1 MEVIRLENAWKIY
14 GGDEREVEALRGV
27 SLSVR
32 EGESVAIIGSS
43 GSGKSTLMNIIG
55 CLDVPTR
62 GSFALCGREVAR
74 LSEKKLS
81 AIRRERVGFIFQGFK
96 LIPTLT
102 ALVNVELPQLYRGVP
117 RSRRRELALAALDAT
132 GLSSRREHKPA
143 ELSGGQQQRVAIA
156 RAIAPSPPIILAD
169 EPTGNLDSRTGAE
182 VLSLLRELNGN
193 GHTLVV
199 ITHDMKVAAGAGRI
213 IALSDGKI
221 VEDA

>member
-1 MEVIRLENAWKIY
+1 M
-14 GGDEREVEALRGV
+14 
-27 SLSVR
+27 
-32 EGESVAIIGSS
+32 
-43 GSGKSTLMNIIG
+43 
-55 CLDVPTR
+55 
-62 GSFALCGREVAR
+62 
-74 LSEKKLS
+74 
-81 AIRRERVGFIFQGFK
+81 
-96 LIPTLT
+96 
-102 ALVNVELPQLYRGVP
+102 
-117 RSRRRELALAALDAT
+117 
-132 GLSSRREHKPA
+132 RREHKPA
-143 ELSGGQQQRVAIA
+143 ELSGGQQKRVAIA

>member
-1 MEVIRLENAWKIY
+1 MEVIRLENAWKTY
-14 GGDEREVEALRGV
+14 AGENGGVEALRGV
-27 SLSVR
+27 SLSVS
-32 EGESVAIIGSS
+32 EGESVAVIGSS

-62 GSFALCGREVAR
+62 GSYTLCGKRVTR

-81 AIRRERVGFIFQGFK
+81 EIRRARVGFIFQGFN

-102 ALVNVELPQLYRGVP
+102 ALENVELPLLYRGVP
-117 RSRRRELALAALDAT
+117 RGRRRELALAALDAT

-169 EPTGNLDSRTGAE
+169 EPTGNLDSRTGSE
-182 VLSLLRELNGN
+182 VLSLLRDLNGN
-193 GHTLVV
+193 GHTLIV

-213 IALSDGKI
+213 ITLSDGKI